1 MLLPRTTI
9 RFSDQQQSLLKK
21 YLVCAGLSM
30 HNSHRLLLNSSAPA
44 VMKRAMFKSWVYA
57 IRQTMKFGTMPLA
70 MAASLLQKMK
80 TSPCVL
86 VSQNLRLQ
94 LSGCDLATP
103 PAALFWFGFSPGSK
117 P

>member
-9 RFSDQQQSLLKK
+9 RFSDQHQSLLKK

-44 VMKRAMFKSWVYA
+44 VMKLAMFRMWDYA
-57 IRQTMKFGTMPLA
+57 IRQTTKFGTMPLA

-80 TSPCVL
+80 TSPFVL
-86 VSQNLRLQ
+86 VSQKSRLQ
-94 LSGCDLATP
+94 LSGCESATP
-103 PAALFWFGFSPGSK
+103 PAALFWIGFSPGSK